1 MIHKQDDQLAF
12 LEAKRI
18 TGVIE
23 RLKAGCKPEKVD
35 TIQIQVNLK
44 GYDAKKDNKVS
55 KDMVFPY
62 KVRRADKVI
71 VIADEARM
79 KECTEKDIPCVSI
92 EEISAD
98 SKKSI
103 RERLFKTNKYFI
115 LCPGYQK
122 VYQLKNILRHGKTP
136 YIMKNDDDVSKVF
149 EQAKKSYKLRIK
161 DFAVTS
167 FPVGHTGMDPEHIY
181 ENIRCGMGL
190 LISYLKKGQQSL
202 NGVMIKT
209 NQASP
214 ITLY

>member
-12 LEAKRI
+12 LEVKRI
-18 TGVIE
+18 VGVIE
-23 RLKAGCKPEKVD
+23 RLKTGCKEKVD

-55 KDMVFPY
+55 KDMAFPY
-62 KVRRADKVI
+62 KVRRADKVV
-71 VIADEARM
+71 VIADEAHM
-79 KECTEKDIPCVSI
+79 KECTEKGIPCVLI
-92 EEISAD
+92 DEISAD
-98 SKKSI
+98 NKKSV

-122 VYQLKNILRHGKTP
+122 VYQLKNILRCGKTP

-167 FPVGHTGMDPEHIY
+167 FPVGHTGMDSEHVY
-181 ENIRCGMGL
+181 ENIKCGMGL
-190 LISYLKKGQQSL
+190 LLSYLKKGLQSL
-202 NGVMIKT
+202 DGVLIKT